1 MAFQSVVNS
10 QMAFGVAGEPFDNG
24 PRRSAPWALL
34 SASADYNVVGA
45 TAYTVTSG
53 PATPATPA
61 IAAAGGS
68 GVFAGILVGPKEYAT
83 SGTVAGGALAPTM
96 VLPNYTNAELLTQG
110 AIFATLSGAAN
121 IGDQVIYDLTTGAL
135 SSMVPVSKFTASIAA
150 GGASTADVL
159 TVTAVSAGVLAVGQ
173 IISGVG
179 IAPGTYIV
187 SLGTGKGYTGTYN
200 LSSIN
205 TQTVASEAMTA
216 PNALPG
222 AVAITTGSIATSGG
236 VDTLT
241 VTTLASGQLRIGMV
255 LNGAGIAAGTTITA
269 FSTGVGGTGTYTLS
283 SSGQTVTAE
292 AMTADAY
299 AVVWRYAPTGY
310 GTAVIKLV

>member
-1 MAFQSVVNS
+1 
-10 QMAFGVAGEPFDNG
+10 
-24 PRRSAPWALL
+24 
-34 SASADYNVVGA
+34 
-45 TAYTVTSG
+45 
-53 PATPATPA
+53 
-61 IAAAGGS
+61 
-68 GVFAGILVGPKEYAT
+68 
-83 SGTVAGGALAPTM
+83 
-96 VLPNYTNAELLTQG
+96 
-110 AIFATLSGAAN
+110 
-121 IGDQVIYDLTTGAL
+121 
-135 SSMVPVSKFTASIAA
+135 
-150 GGASTADVL
+150 
-159 TVTAVSAGVLAVGQ
+159 
-173 IISGVG
+173 
-179 IAPGTYIV
+179 
-187 SLGTGKGYTGTYN
+187 
-200 LSSIN
+200 
-205 TQTVASEAMTA
+205 MTA

-299 AVVWRYAPTGY
+299 AAIPNAVVWRYAPTGY